1 LPDFNS
7 ERTQGVGAYIVTTAK
22 KGLSGCDAEGNYFSH
37 LGNGYECFDNGLAV
51 ENMILYAHSLGYSS
65 LIMGLF
71 DEASLREYLGV
82 PGDEDIVVVI
92 ALGKKDKD
100 PRVPPKEEIND
111 ILKVF

>member
-1 LPDFNS
+1 
-7 ERTQGVGAYIVTTAK
+7 
-22 KGLSGCDAEGNYFSH
+22 
-37 LGNGYECFDNGLAV
+37 
-51 ENMILYAHSLGYSS
+51 
-65 LIMGLF
+65 MGLF

-100 PRVPPKEEIND
+100 PRVPPKEEINS